1 MKPNKYGIVYADGAP
16 SGAIE
21 GATGYVD
28 ETTDSLY
35 VWLDDVGAW
44 ELRFVAGEP
53 GYPDG
58 SPIGYELL

>member
-1 MKPNKYGIVYADGAP
+1 MQPNKYGIVYADGAP

-35 VWLDDVGAW
+35 VWRTDTSVW
-44 ELRFVAGEP
+44 ELRFVAGVQVKL
-53 GYPDG
+53 DG
-58 SPIGYELL
+58 SPIDYALF

>member
-1 MKPNKYGIVYADGAP
+1 MQPNKYGIVYADGAP

-44 ELRFVAGEP
+44 ELRFVAGVQVK
-53 GYPDG
+53 PDG
-58 SPIGYELL
+58 SPIDYELW